1 MLFKPMCF
9 GIFTNPI
16 LDRLVK
22 PSPLCLFVSLCLSLS
37 LMWRFCVAQY
47 VFSGN
52 YDLVQFI
59 KEIQKQGLYVSLR
72 IGPFIESEW
81 NYGYVCRLILIPWHP
96 WTIPTCITSII
107 RLKNYCYTKKQS
119 YFSLLSKFL
128 LSIYHHIRCYY

>member
-1 MLFKPMCF
+1 MWFKPMCF
-9 GIFTNPI
+9 GTFTNPI
-16 LDRLVK
+16 LARLVK
-22 PSPLCLFVSLCLSLS
+22 PSLSH
-37 LMWRFCVAQY
+37 MWRFCVAQY

-107 RLKNYCYTKKQS
+107 RLKNYCYPKKQS

-128 LSIYHHIRCYY
+128 LSIYHHNRCYYLSWPITRI